1 MPEDKNI
8 ADQVIAKLDQ
18 ALAALK
24 AFGQGRV
31 FDVGVLVKYQGK
43 LGIVVDLNKDAT
55 DPAGSTI
62 DIRLEDGKV
71 IEKVKVSSKSLEFYR
86 A

>member
-1 MPEDKNI
+1 MSEDKNSVDAI
-8 ADQVIAKLDQ
+8 IAKLDK

-24 AFGQGRV
+24 DFGQGRV
-31 FDVGVLVKYQGK
+31 YDVGTMVLYNGK

-55 DPAGSTI
+55 DPAGSTV

-71 IEKVKVSSKSLEFYR
+71 LEKIKVSSTSLQFYR